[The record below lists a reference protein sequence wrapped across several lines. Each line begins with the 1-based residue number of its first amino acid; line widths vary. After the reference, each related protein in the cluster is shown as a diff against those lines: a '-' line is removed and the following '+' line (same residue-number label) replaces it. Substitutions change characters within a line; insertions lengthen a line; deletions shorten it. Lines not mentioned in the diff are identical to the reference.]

1 MTTIERLRV
10 LLAEATP
17 GPWRL
22 DERIGIVAVYA
33 GPLRNCLA
41 GEEFVHSANGTWVG
55 DPGHW
60 EMDPQRVA
68 TATLIIEAVNALP
81 ALLDV
86 AEAARP
92 FVRCACK
99 HHPPA
104 YLILRAA
111 LDQLDGAL

>member
-1 MTTIERLRV
+1 MTSAIKMKSYAESGLV
-10 LLAEATP
+10 SEAT
-17 GPWRL
+17 
-22 DERIGIVAVYA
+22 
-33 GPLRNCLA
+33 
-41 GEEFVHSANGTWVG
+41 
-55 DPGHW
+55 
-60 EMDPQRVA
+60 
-68 TATLIIEAVNALP
+68 VNALP

-111 LDQLDGAL
+111 LDRLDRAS